1 MAATR
6 MLIVDDEDLAR
17 ENVLF
22 QLSASGINFT
32 WIMEAASGEEALDI
46 IKTNRPDFLITD
58 IKLEDMNGLTLIEKA
73 RALQPRLICG
83 VISGYAN
90 FEYAQKAC
98 RLQAV
103 DYVLKPVK
111 SEALILMLQKMQ
123 SARNRLELVEDL
135 SADKYQL
142 TSRLDEKRLQEDM
155 TAFVRGNQL
164 AELSEI
170 KKYVPASACYF
181 QMSIIRADKE
191 QLPPAFRQDLNLLR
205 FSIRN
210 LMTEICAN
218 QCIPVNSQDS
228 RNMVLALLWDSS
240 AEQETACLR
249 LTKNL
254 VRLRQ
259 AIAQCAPAG
268 VIISSSAIHRTLSSS
283 IFLEAVQALDLRY
296 AYAPEALPPIL
307 SFSSYAA
314 DLSLPAFVQDRQVF
328 RDSLAELNLPQIQR
342 SLSTLLLRYR
352 QQPALGIREAY
363 TDIVRELITIC
374 YKNGLTILPL
384 LGCEHVNGSV
394 LNDCRDLLTLQQGLS
409 KLIDTI
415 FQHWIPERQDIH
427 FILSQVKQTLDRDFN
442 SPDMS
447 TGELA
452 QRFCVSPAYL
462 SAMFKK
468 RYDINISKY
477 IIARR
482 LTYAGRLLTDT
493 DLPVTRI
500 SGLCGFNHASYF
512 MRQFKDFYQQT
523 PNEFR
528 AASRSQPGQGTGPAK
543 HSPDSGVTDGQA
555 G

>member
-1 MAATR
+1 MAANR
-6 MLIVDDEDLAR
+6 ILIVDDEDLAR

-22 QLSASGINFT
+22 QLSSSGINFT

-46 IKTNRPDFLITD
+46 IATNRSDFLITD
-58 IKLEDMNGLTLIEKA
+58 IKLEDMDGLTLIEKA
-73 RALQPRLICG
+73 RALQPRLISG

-90 FEYAQKAC
+90 FDYAQRAC

-111 SEALILMLQKMQ
+111 SEALIHMLQKMQ
-123 SARNRLELVEDL
+123 AARNRQEMVEDL
-135 SADKYQL
+135 SADKYEL
-142 TSRLDEKRLQEDM
+142 TSRLAEKRLQEDM

-164 AELSEI
+164 AELTEI
-170 KKYVPASACYF
+170 QKHIPESASYF
-181 QMSIIRADKE
+181 QMSIIWADKE
-191 QLPPAFRQDLNLLR
+191 QLPPAFRQELNLLR

-210 LMTEICAN
+210 LMTEICAE
-218 QCIPVNSQDS
+218 QCIAVNSQDS
-228 RNMVLALLWDSS
+228 RNTVLVLLWDDTSDQ
-240 AEQETACLR
+240 EQAR
-249 LTKNL
+249 QHLTQNL
-254 VRLRQ
+254 IRLRQ
-259 AIAQCAPAG
+259 AMAQCAPAG
-268 VIISSSAIHRTLSSS
+268 IIISSSALHPRLSSG

-296 AYAPEALPPIL
+296 AYSRENLPPIL
-307 SFSSYAA
+307 FFSAYAA
-314 DLSLPAFVQDRQVF
+314 DLSRPAFVQDRQVF
-328 RDSLAELNLPQIQR
+328 RDSLAEMNLPQTQHC
-342 SLSTLLLRYR
+342 LSTLLQRYR
-352 QQPALGIREAY
+352 QQPVLGLREAY
-363 TDIVRELITIC
+363 TDIVRELITVC

-394 LNDCRDLLTLQQGLS
+394 LNDCGDLAELQQGLS

-447 TGELA
+447 TSELA

-482 LTYAGRLLTDT
+482 MAYAGRLLTDT
-493 DLPVTRI
+493 ELPVTRI
-500 SGLCGFNHASYF
+500 SGFCGFNHASYF

-523 PNEFR
+523 PNEYR
-528 AASRSQPGQGTGPAK
+528 AARRQKPEQPAGQMMPAPGSR
-543 HSPDSGVTDGQA
+543 VNEGQA
-555 G
+555 V